1 VQEEVSRQI
10 VEMLRLKLTNK
21 QRQRIAKKHTENPEA
36 YQLYLKAVHYRMKD
50 TPEDLRKSKQYYE
63 QAIDADPSYALAYA
77 GLSDCYGLM
86 GHSGEIPPKEAW
98 PKMEAAALRAAQL
111 DPNLGG
117 VHESL
122 AGVSFLYKWNWASTE
137 REIKLSLALDPNGAE
152 THLLYSMYL
161 RTMHRFDEALRE
173 AKRAQELDPLSSEQ
187 KSMVALVHY
196 YARHYDAAEEQY
208 RQLTH
213 SDPDIPGPHLRL
225 YDIYSRTGK
234 ESEAVAELQK
244 GLALQGAE
252 ELAEALPARYSSS
265 GFGAV
270 KKFAVQEQIRLL
282 TEASKQDYISPI
294 ALAINYAVLGQK
306 DKAF

>member
-1 VQEEVSRQI
+1 
-10 VEMLRLKLTNK
+10 
-21 QRQRIAKKHTENPEA
+21 
-36 YQLYLKAVHYRMKD
+36 
-50 TPEDLRKSKQYYE
+50 
-63 QAIDADPSYALAYA
+63 
-77 GLSDCYGLM
+77 
-86 GHSGEIPPKEAW
+86 
-98 PKMEAAALRAAQL
+98 MEAAALRAAQL

-208 RQLTH
+208 RHTRRKAAPSPSKLH
-213 SDPDIPGPHLRL
+213 
-225 YDIYSRTGK
+225 
-234 ESEAVAELQK
+234 
-244 GLALQGAE
+244 GLPSSTTSIRGSSCL
-252 ELAEALPARYSSS
+252 YSSS
-265 GFGAV
+265 
-270 KKFAVQEQIRLL
+270 
-282 TEASKQDYISPI
+282 
-294 ALAINYAVLGQK
+294 LATLPAGVL
-306 DKAF
+306 